1 MRAVEI
7 QEYGGPEVLRVVETE
22 VPAPGAGQVS
32 IDVAYTGVNFA
43 DLKARADGYRVPAL
57 PFVPGLEVSGRVRA
71 LGAGVTGLAVGQ
83 EVAALTQSGAYAD
96 VVVADAVTVFA
107 LPPGVDLRTGATLP
121 TVLPTAYAL
130 IHTVGRLQP
139 GETVLVQGAAGGVG
153 TVLGQLASAAGAG
166 AVHGVVSSAAKA
178 EYAREHG
185 YDEVFI
191 TSSTPPSA
199 SFVKEVREATDG
211 RGVDLAL
218 DPVGGETL
226 RASLDSLAPFGRLVS
241 FGNASGAQPW
251 QVGQPDLYPLALSV
265 SGFSILTLAQTS
277 PTELRTLTERA
288 FQTVVDGV
296 VSLPVTA
303 EFALPDAA
311 KAHRLMGTRTSTGKL
326 LLRAHGTNGPADLA

>member
-7 QEYGGPEVLRVVETE
+7 QEYGGPEVLRVVEAE
-22 VPAPGAGQVS
+22 VPAPGPGQVS

-57 PFVPGLEVSGRVRA
+57 PFVPGLEASGRVRA

-83 EVAALTQSGAYAD
+83 EVAALTQGGAYAD
-96 VVVADAVTVFA
+96 VVVADAVTVFP

-166 AVHGVVSSAAKA
+166 AVLGVVSSEAKA
-178 EYAREHG
+178 EYAREHD
-185 YDEVFI
+185 YDEVFV
-191 TSSTPPSA
+191 TSSTTP

-277 PTELRTLTERA
+277 PTELRALTERA
-288 FQTVVDGV
+288 FRTVVDGAG
-296 VSLPVTA
+296 SLPVTA

-311 KAHRLMGTRTSTGKL
+311 EAHRLMGTRTSTGKL
-326 LLRAHGTNGPADLA
+326 LLRAHGTDGDPDLA

>member
-96 VVVADAVTVFA
+96 VVVADAVTVFP

-303 EFALPDAA
+303 EFALTDAA

-326 LLRAHGTNGPADLA
+326 LLRTHGTNGPADLA